1 MEKTLLC
8 VLFFVA
14 NVFSE
19 PRVDPL
25 VLITGQGLVRGHRA
39 TDGDYSKFLGVPYA
53 QVDPEDP
60 FGPSQTRQPFQ
71 ELIFNAKDGSIKCPQ
86 MGPSSSD
93 TEVID
98 CLALNIYVPFRAGA
112 MDPLPVLVWFH
123 GGDFVR
129 GSSGE
134 YGVKNL
140 VRHDIVVVTVNYRL
154 GPYGFMCLDTP
165 TVPGNQGLKD
175 QYTALAWIRKNI
187 GAFGGNPYNVT
198 IAGQD
203 AGAVSVLLHLYAD
216 NDKLFHKVIVESGT
230 PQTEGMFVNSDAN
243 TAIVLAEHLGFNT
256 TSTEEALNFLTN
268 SPHNLV
274 TAAAYE
280 LNLQL
285 RPCKEKSFSGVEN
298 FVEYDPYSLT
308 NEKKVKNTPV
318 LIGLTSQERDS
329 LSSDYYDSDPFYEK
343 LKNNFDI
350 HGEQLEKAA
359 ALVRRFYLGDK
370 SVSEEV
376 ATELENFESDF
387 VYNHPSERIMTR
399 LLEENVGSRM
409 YEYLFSYVGD
419 SSKEG
424 AGHSSEL
431 KYLFNLQDDDTEISE
446 DDQLIIDRI
455 TTLWANF
462 VKYGNPTP
470 RKSDLIPERWTPA
483 TASTRPTMIIDTDI
497 RMESRI
503 ENQRMAFWDLFYSMY
518 GSYSKLVREC
528 VFTDCC

>member
-1 MEKTLLC
+1 MKKTFLC
-8 VLFFVA
+8 VLLFVA

-19 PRVDPL
+19 SRVDPL
-25 VLITGQGLVRGHRA
+25 VLISGQGLVRGTKA
-39 TDGDYSKFLGVPYA
+39 TDGDYSMFLGIPYA
-53 QVDPEDP
+53 QVDAEDP
-60 FGPSQTRQPFQ
+60 FGPSHARQPFQ
-71 ELIFNAKDGSIKCPQ
+71 ELIYNAKNGSIKCPQ
-86 MGPSSSD
+86 MGSSSSD

-98 CLALNIYVPFRAGA
+98 CLSLNIYVPFRAGVN
-112 MDPLPVLVWFH
+112 DPLPVLVWFH

-129 GSSGE
+129 GSAGE
-134 YGVKNL
+134 YGAKNL
-140 VRHDIVVVTVNYRL
+140 VKHDIVVITVNYRL

-175 QYTALAWIRKNI
+175 QYTALTWIRSNI
-187 GAFGGNPYNVT
+187 GSFGGNPYNVT

-230 PQTEGMFVNSDAN
+230 PQTEGMFVNADVN

-256 TSTEEALNFLTN
+256 TSTDEALNFLAH

-280 LNLQL
+280 LDLQL

-343 LKNNFDI
+343 LKNNFDL
-350 HGEQLEKAA
+350 HGDQLEKAA
-359 ALVRRFYLGDK
+359 TFVRRFYLGDK

-387 VYNHPSERIMTR
+387 VYNHPSERIITR
-399 LLEENVGSRM
+399 LFEENVGSRM

-424 AGHSSEL
+424 AGHSAEL
-431 KYLFNLQDDDTEISE
+431 KYLFNLANDDSEISE

-470 RKSDLIPERWTPA
+470 RKTDLIPEKWTA
-483 TASTRPTMIIDTDI
+483 TTASTRPTMVIDTDI